1 VVRTNKVCQAYPKAF
16 FEPSQIISPTT
27 VTKADRIS
35 VTFFAW
41 SDRRRPLEMVRIM
54 MLPSEQACRVRAA
67 LASASLTCHYAK
79 SLCDPA
85 GSLARLTLTRREL
98 AAEED
103 AAVQAL
109 GQDLEDRL
117 SKLSV
122 DHFSCSSVSRRPQPF
137 PRAGCQTCCVCVPWQ
152 FTAHA
157 RYAVGRT
164 DLLLHDLPRTDDLLR
179 SWLTPYG
186 IFAHPP
192 VPASMHGAE
201 LLERVVEYMRIV
213 HVALRNTSADPNKCD
228 ELKLP
233 KEYGVRVGVR
243 QLYALVTTLKVE
255 FHAPSGA
262 HTMVTVGLGL
272 GLA

>member
-1 VVRTNKVCQAYPKAF
+1 
-16 FEPSQIISPTT
+16 
-27 VTKADRIS
+27 
-35 VTFFAW
+35 
-41 SDRRRPLEMVRIM
+41 

-98 AAEED
+98 AAEEE

-152 FTAHA
+152 FTAHE

-192 VPASMHGAE
+192 VPAGMRGAE